1 MAEYQKTLDSRA
13 LEDKKEALNN
23 QKELLQKEQD
33 DKTQTVED
41 EADRQK
47 ELYNKQLE
55 DLEDYYSK
63 QIDKAQETAEKML
76 LNVEQN
82 QDKILSLLKSY
93 GDAYEITG
101 QTLGEKLA
109 QGINDGIT
117 SKIENM
123 IQRVQDT
130 INAGIENKIKEWTS
144 GMYKYEAGSNKP
156 QTQTFNVYQTNNIEQ
171 NPEMPSETYRKLNN
185 VSEKLA
191 EQLAG
196 I

>member
-1 MAEYQKTLDSRA
+1 
-13 LEDKKEALNN
+13 
-23 QKELLQKEQD
+23 
-33 DKTQTVED
+33 
-41 EADRQK
+41 
-47 ELYNKQLE
+47 
-55 DLEDYYSK
+55 
-63 QIDKAQETAEKML
+63 ML

-130 INAGIENKIKEWTS
+130 VNAGIENKIKGW
-144 GMYKYEAGSNKP
+144 
-156 QTQTFNVYQTNNIEQ
+156 EQ
-171 NPEMPSETYRKLNN
+171 
-185 VSEKLA
+185 
-191 EQLAG
+191 
-196 I
+196 